1 MMGADIILLAPGP
14 SMSQELAAS
23 FLGRRVGVVGNCWE
37 LAPWAEFLVA
47 NDKAWWQA
55 YPAAQQFE
63 GRKFSAN
70 RIPGVEMVDGMASIH
85 NSGVLALEVAARLGA
100 RSIEL
105 HGYDMRG
112 SHYFG
117 PYENGLTNTG
127 EKRRERQLAQFQ
139 AWATSHPGIRVINRT
154 PHSALTCFPLD

>member
-1 MMGADIILLAPGP
+1 MAHDIVLLAPGP

-47 NDKAWWQA
+47 NDRAWWQA
-55 YPAAQQFE
+55 YPAALGFE

-70 RIPGVEMVDGMASIH
+70 RIHGVERVEGMEPAH
-85 NSGVLALEVAARLGA
+85 NSGVLALEVAVRLGA
-100 RSIEL
+100 RRIEL
-105 HGYDMRG
+105 HGFDMRG

-117 PYENGLTNTG
+117 DYDNGLTNTSTP
-127 EKRRERQLAQFQ
+127 RRARQLAQFA
-139 AWATSHPGIRVINRT
+139 AWAARHPNVHVINRT
-154 PHSALTCFPLD
+154 PGSALACFAHE